1 MKNLSLGIFLS
12 IFTCSQLTLT
22 AFAQNND
29 VQTLDRP
36 AFVMQLPATWKIA
49 THQSDY
55 DPDKLFT
62 IDTDGQSTITLEV
75 YDTVQGQDTDDLLFN
90 AIYVLDGP
98 LVDTYSRSNFG
109 KWGNL
114 AGNGT
119 HLKGKVMSMFP
130 GGARIFFYQ
139 HNGKGLM
146 VTEIYYS
153 EDLQDVMEGF
163 ELIGKTFQFK

>member
-1 MKNLSLGIFLS
+1 MASKTIGRS
-12 IFTCSQLTLT
+12 
-22 AFAQNND
+22 ND
-29 VQTLDRP
+29 VTVIDRP
-36 AFVMQLPATWKIA
+36 TFVMQMPATWKVA
-49 THQSDY
+49 DYQPDY

-62 IDTDGQSTITLEV
+62 IDTEGQSTITLEV
-75 YDTVQGQDTDDLLFN
+75 YETVQGQDTDDLLFN

-98 LVDTYSRSNFG
+98 LVDTYSRSSFN

-114 AGNGT
+114 TGHGK

-130 GGARIFFYQ
+130 GGARIFFCQ
-139 HNGKGLM
+139 HNGRGLM